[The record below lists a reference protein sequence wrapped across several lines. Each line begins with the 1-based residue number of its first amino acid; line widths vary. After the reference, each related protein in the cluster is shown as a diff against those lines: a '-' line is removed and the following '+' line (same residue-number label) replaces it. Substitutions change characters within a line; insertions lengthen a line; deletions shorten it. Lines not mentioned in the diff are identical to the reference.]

1 MLVINE
7 YKKHCICEKD
17 YIWDPAT
24 CSCKN
29 GKYLERMWQM

>member
-1 MLVINE
+1 MSMRVS
-7 YKKHCICEKD
+7 KSGKTFGVCEKD

-29 GKYLERMWQM
+29 EK